1 MTYLTLTHTSLK
13 RFNSLALEST
23 AATVYLPMDTH
34 GLIDVLKLSASKQ
47 RILIGKGCN
56 ILLTRD
62 HYDERYAFIVT
73 TMADDLQL
81 HDQELVVEAG
91 LSLNR
96 LAWFAQEQA
105 LAGYAFLEDIPG
117 TVGGALIMNAG
128 QFDEE
133 IGPLVNWIEVFD
145 LHDNTVH
152 CIKPTS
158 GFFTYRH
165 SELAPHQIVL
175 RAGLKA
181 IPGHEEENLNK
192 ILDIKKKRY
201 LKQPRKYPNAGSVF
215 KRPKKDGQEFYTWK
229 LFDEVALRG
238 YRIGDA
244 QVSEKHPG
252 FIVNLGHATPADMRA
267 LVQECMDRVK
277 AHFDITLE
285 LEWRLI
291 D

>member
-1 MTYLTLTHTSLK
+1 MNYLTLNNTSLK
-13 RFNSLALEST
+13 RFNSLALDCT
-23 AATVYLPMDTH
+23 AALVVLPLNPQ
-34 GLIDVLKLSASKQ
+34 GLIEILKLTADKK

-56 ILLTRD
+56 ILLAKPF
-62 HYDERYAFIVT
+62 YDDSTVFIVT
-73 TMADDLQL
+73 ILMDDLVL
-81 HDQELVVEAG
+81 NDHELVVEAG

-105 LAGYAFLEDIPG
+105 VDGYAFLEDIPG

-145 LHDNTVH
+145 LSDNTVH
-152 CIKPTS
+152 CLKPYA

-165 SELAPHQIVL
+165 SELAAHHIVL

-181 IPGHEEENLNK
+181 MPGDEKANLDK
-192 ILDIKKKRY
+192 IFEIKTKRY

-215 KRPKKDGQEFYTWK
+215 KRPKKDGQEFFTWQ
-229 LFDEVALRG
+229 LFDEVGLRG

-244 QVSEKHPG
+244 QVSQKHPG
-252 FIVNLGHATPADMRA
+252 FIVNLGHATSYDM
-267 LVQECMDRVK
+267 LTLIQECKDRVK
-277 AHFDITLE
+277 NRFDIDLE
-285 LEWRLI
+285 LEWRVL

>member
-1 MTYLTLTHTSLK
+1 MTYLTLTDVSLK
-13 RFNSLALEST
+13 RFNSLALDAQ
-23 AATVYLPMDTH
+23 AALVYMPLNTQ
-34 GLIDVLKLSASKQ
+34 GLIDVLKLTATKQ

-56 ILLTRD
+56 ILLTKD
-62 HYDERYAFIVT
+62 HYDSSSAFIVT
-73 TMADDLQL
+73 TLADDLQL
-81 HDQELVVEAG
+81 HGDELVVESG
-91 LSLNR
+91 VSLHR

-133 IGPLVNWIEVFD
+133 IGPLVNWIEIYD
-145 LHDNTVH
+145 LRDNTVQ
-152 CIKPTS
+152 CLKPQP

-165 SELAPHQIVL
+165 SELQPFQVVL

-181 IPGHEEENLNK
+181 LPGNELDNLDK

-252 FIVNLGHATPADMRA
+252 FIVNVGNATPNDMVA
-267 LVQECMDRVK
+267 LVNECIHRVK
-277 AHFDITLE
+277 TRFDIDLE
-285 LEWRLI
+285 LEWRVI

>member
-1 MTYLTLTHTSLK
+1 MNYLTLTNTSLK

-23 AATVYLPMDTH
+23 AALVYLPLNTH
-34 GLIDVLKLSASKQ
+34 GLIEVLKLTANKK
-47 RILIGKGCN
+47 RTLIGKGCN
-56 ILLTRD
+56 ILLAKA
-62 HYDERYAFIVT
+62 HYDDSTAFIVT
-73 TMADDLQL
+73 TMAEDLVL
-81 HDQELVVEAG
+81 NGHELVVESG

-96 LAWFAQEQA
+96 LAWYAQEQA
-105 LAGYAFLEDIPG
+105 LDGYAFLEDIPG

-133 IGPLVNWIEVFD
+133 IGPLVNWIEIYD
-145 LHDNTVH
+145 LNDNSVH
-152 CIKPTS
+152 CIKPQP

-165 SELAPHQIVL
+165 SELAPHHVVL

-181 IPGHEEENLNK
+181 EPGDELANLEK
-192 ILDIKKKRY
+192 IQDIKKKRY
-201 LKQPRKYPNAGSVF
+201 LKQPRQYPNAGSVF

-229 LFDEVALRG
+229 LFDEVGLRG

-244 QVSEKHPG
+244 QVSLKHPG
-252 FIVNLGHATPADMRA
+252 FIVNVGHATSQDMVA

-277 AHFDITLE
+277 NRFDITLE
-285 LEWRLI
+285 LEWRVL

>member
-1 MTYLTLTHTSLK
+1 MTYLTLTNTSLK
-13 RFNSLALEST
+13 RFNSIGLNST
-23 AATVYLPMDTH
+23 AATVYLPLETQ
-34 GLIDVLKLSASKQ
+34 GLIEVLKLTAPKK

-56 ILLTRD
+56 ILLARD
-62 HYDERYAFIVT
+62 HYDESYAFIVT
-73 TMADDLQL
+73 TLADDLQV
-81 HDQELVVEAG
+81 HDHELVVEAG

-105 LAGYAFLEDIPG
+105 LDGYAFLEDIPG

-133 IGPLVNWIEVFD
+133 IGPLVHWIEVFD
-145 LHDNTVH
+145 LNDNTVH
-152 CIKPTS
+152 CIKPTP

-165 SELAPHQIVL
+165 SELASHQVVL

-181 IPGHEEENLNK
+181 VPGNEEKNLDK

-229 LFDEVALRG
+229 LFDEVGLRG

-252 FIVNLGHATPADMRA
+252 FIVNLGHATPNEMTS
-267 LVQECMDRVK
+267 LVKECMDRVK
-277 AHFDITLE
+277 HHFDITLE
-285 LEWRLI
+285 LEWRVI

>member
-1 MTYLTLTHTSLK
+1 MTYLTLTDVSLK
-13 RFNSLALEST
+13 RFNSLALDAQ
-23 AATVYLPMDTH
+23 AALMYMPLNTQ
-34 GLIDVLKLSASKQ
+34 GLIDVLKLTASKR

-56 ILLTRD
+56 ILLTKA
-62 HYDERYAFIVT
+62 HYDASSAFIVT
-73 TMADDLQL
+73 TMADDLL
-81 HDQELVVEAG
+81 CHGDELVVEAG

-105 LAGYAFLEDIPG
+105 LDGYAFLEDIPG

-133 IGPLVNWIEVFD
+133 IGPLVNWIEVYD
-145 LHDNTVH
+145 LRDNTVQ
-152 CIKPTS
+152 CLKPHP

-165 SELAPHQIVL
+165 SELQAHHVVL

-181 IPGHEEENLNK
+181 LPGNELDNLDK
-192 ILDIKKKRY
+192 ILEIKKKRY

-229 LFDEVALRG
+229 LFDEVGLRG
-238 YRIGDA
+238 FRIGDA

-252 FIVNLGHATPADMRA
+252 FIVNVGNATPNDMVA
-267 LVQECMDRVK
+267 VVNECIHRVK
-277 AHFDITLE
+277 TRFDIDLE